1 MSPRVTFLKAAGV
14 FTAFHTASAETE
26 SGLER
31 STIVMPQECE
41 LSSLLSTRIFLD
53 RHIPLMTS
61 SPRKSPSQERS
72 RQTVE
77 RILDAAARIFHEQGY
92 AGATTKD
99 IAYQYFPNKDAL
111 LAALTKRH
119 ITTTTSSLAVMIG
132 KLPEDSGFD
141 VILRAVVRFLVEQH
155 DLDDLHLL
163 VMHTAPR
170 THEINLELEQAKT
183 QLVEIASVL
192 LAKMNIIE
200 DQQMLIARMVV
211 ATIDAAVHDV
221 IIRQPRGKKRQAAI
235 DLTISTAL
243 SIIETA
249 AARE

>member
-1 MSPRVTFLKAAGV
+1 
-14 FTAFHTASAETE
+14 
-26 SGLER
+26 
-31 STIVMPQECE
+31 
-41 LSSLLSTRIFLD
+41 
-53 RHIPLMTS
+53 MTS
-61 SPRKSPSQERS
+61 SPRKSPSQDRS

-77 RILDAAARIFHEQGY
+77 RILEAAARIFHEQGY
-92 AGATTKD
+92 AGATTND
-99 IAYQYFPNKDAL
+99 IADEAGLSIGSLYQYFPNKDAL

-119 ITTTTSSLAVMIG
+119 ITTTTSSLADIIG
-132 KLPEDSGFD
+132 RLPEDSGFD

-183 QLVEIASVL
+183 QLVEITSVL

-200 DQQMLIARMVV
+200 DQRMLISRMVV

-221 IIRQPRGKKRQAAI
+221 IIRQPHGKKRQAAI

-243 SIIETA
+243 SIVETA
-249 AARE
+249 AAR

>member
-1 MSPRVTFLKAAGV
+1 
-14 FTAFHTASAETE
+14 
-26 SGLER
+26 
-31 STIVMPQECE
+31 
-41 LSSLLSTRIFLD
+41 
-53 RHIPLMTS
+53 MTS

-77 RILDAAARIFHEQGY
+77 RILNAATRIFHEQGY
-92 AGATTKD
+92 AGTTTND
-99 IAYQYFPNKDAL
+99 IADEADLSIGSLYQYFPNKDAL

-119 ITTTTSSLAVMIG
+119 ITSTTSSLAAMIG
-132 KLPEDSGFD
+132 ELPGDSGFD
-141 VILRAVVRFLVEQH
+141 VILRTVVRFLVEQH

-192 LAKMNIIE
+192 LAKINIVG
-200 DQQMLIARMVV
+200 DQQKLIARMVV

-221 IIRQPRGKKRQAAI
+221 IIRQPRGKKRKAAI

-243 SIIETA
+243 NIIETA
-249 AARE
+249 ATQE

>member
-1 MSPRVTFLKAAGV
+1 
-14 FTAFHTASAETE
+14 
-26 SGLER
+26 
-31 STIVMPQECE
+31 
-41 LSSLLSTRIFLD
+41 
-53 RHIPLMTS
+53 MTS

-77 RILDAAARIFHEQGY
+77 RILNAATRIFHEQGY
-92 AGATTKD
+92 AGTTTND
-99 IAYQYFPNKDAL
+99 IADEADLSIGSLYQYFPNKDAL

-119 ITTTTSSLAVMIG
+119 ITSTTSSLAAMIG
-132 KLPEDSGFD
+132 ELPGDSGFD
-141 VILRAVVRFLVEQH
+141 VILRTVVRFLVEQH

-192 LAKMNIIE
+192 LTKINIVG
-200 DQQMLIARMVV
+200 DQQKLIARMVV

-221 IIRQPRGKKRQAAI
+221 IIRQPRGKKRKAAI

-243 SIIETA
+243 NIIETA
-249 AARE
+249 ATQE